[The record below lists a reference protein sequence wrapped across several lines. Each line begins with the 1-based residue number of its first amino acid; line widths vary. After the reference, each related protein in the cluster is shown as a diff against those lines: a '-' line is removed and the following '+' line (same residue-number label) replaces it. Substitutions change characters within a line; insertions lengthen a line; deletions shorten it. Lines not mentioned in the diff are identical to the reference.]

1 MAMNLLENYK
11 RIQILRN
18 YSDEELM
25 EWINAHLR
33 VDKMPLARM
42 TDNDTWL
49 RITNRLGVA
58 DMVQR
63 IISASRLGTF
73 DPMDDY
79 FVYDEDGGFYS
90 AAGSGD
96 MWDLFE
102 DEICRWLE
110 NN

>member
-1 MAMNLLENYK
+1 MTRKLLDNYK

-18 YSDEELM
+18 YSDDELM
-25 EWINAHLR
+25 EWINSHLR
-33 VDKMPLARM
+33 VGKMPLSRM

-49 RITNRLGVA
+49 RIINILGPA

-63 IISASRLGTF
+63 LISSSRLGTF

-79 FVYDEDGGFYS
+79 FLYDEDGGFYS

-96 MWDLFE
+96 IWDLFE

>member
-1 MAMNLLENYK
+1 MTRKLLDNYK

-25 EWINAHLR
+25 DWINTHLR
-33 VDKMPLARM
+33 VGKMPLAKM

-49 RITNRLGVA
+49 RISNKLGVA
-58 DMVQR
+58 GMVER
-63 IISASRLGTF
+63 VISASLLGTF
-73 DPMDDY
+73 TTADEY

-90 AAGSGD
+90 AGGSGD

>member
-1 MAMNLLENYK
+1 MAMNLLGNYK

-25 EWINAHLR
+25 EWINTHLR
-33 VDKMPLARM
+33 VGKMPLARM

-49 RITNRLGVA
+49 RIINRLGPS

-63 IISASRLGTF
+63 LISASQLGTF
-73 DPMDDY
+73 DPSDDY
-79 FVYDEDGGFYS
+79 LLYDEDGGFYS
-90 AAGSGD
+90 AGGSGD

-102 DEICRWLE
+102 DEICKWLE
-110 NN
+110 EN

>member
-1 MAMNLLENYK
+1 MAKNLLENYK

-25 EWINAHLR
+25 NWINTHLR
-33 VDKMPLARM
+33 VGKMPLARM

-49 RITNRLGVA
+49 RVVNRLGSS

-63 IISASRLGTF
+63 LISASQLGTF
-73 DPMDDY
+73 DPSDDY
-79 FVYDEDGGFYS
+79 FLFDEDGGFYS
-90 AAGSGD
+90 AGGSGD